1 MPRPSPVTDAV
12 RALIAGSGH
21 HLWALDEL
29 HDRVREQVASA
40 NFSSVL
46 RAVGTLEKAGLLDR
60 IDVADGKARYE
71 SRQDH
76 HEHVKCSNCGLIQ
89 EVPGC
94 VVEEAAATVKASTGF
109 VITGHQLVF
118 SGVCRDCAQPAR

>member
-60 IDVADGKARYE
+60 IDVADGMARYE
-71 SRQDH
+71 SHQDH
-76 HEHVKCSNCGLIQ
+76 HEHVKCSNCGRIQ

-94 VVEEAAATVKASTGF
+94 VLEHAAAPRNGSTRLLL
-109 VITGHQLVF
+109 TRHQLAP
-118 SGVCRDCAQPAR
+118 SGLRPAC

>member
-60 IDVADGKARYE
+60 IDVADGKARDE

-94 VVEEAAATVKASTGF
+94 VVEEAAATVEARTDLF
-109 VITGHQLVF
+109 TPGHHSYL
-118 SGVCRDCAQPAR
+118 SGRCPDCTH